1 MQNEFQAYS
10 SVFILLDYMPF
21 EVQSSDGIKEGMF
34 ACVYHHGPYEETDE
48 TYKKLMKYID
58 RRIRNKWRCN

>member
-21 EVQSSDGIKEGMF
+21 QVHSSDEIKEGIF

-48 TYKKLMKYID
+48 TYKS
-58 RRIRNKWRCN
+58 